1 MIIRE
6 KEWINP
12 DDEWN
17 KLELINNLVAAISIC
32 RELANKFRYKLLQ
45 AMFILNVV
53 KYVSRI
59 IDCEVEMPSKT
70 IFEMLTKLLAIIA
83 VSFMFAATSFAGTT
97 TYIYDELDRLNEVHF
112 DNGNGIK
119 YEYDEIGNLKSKTP
133 TGNVFSIAASAGNGG
148 SIFPTGTV
156 VITAGSSKSY
166 SIVPLFGFRIIDV
179 LVDGV
184 SQGAISN
191 FTFADLAASH
201 TIAAT
206 FATNKTYTFTVTAS
220 AGGTIAPGSATIYQ
234 GESQT
239 FTVTSA
245 MNYHIADVLIDGA
258 SVGAVTAYTF
268 PSVTANHSISATFAI
283 NTYTIT
289 TSAGS
294 NGSISPSSPTVNYGS
309 SASFNITP
317 ATGYHVTDVV
327 VDGVSQG
334 AISSYTFSNV
344 TADHTISATFAINMY
359 PITVI
364 QGIGEFT
371 PASAM
376 VAHGSSQTFN
386 ISHTSRYQAVAVKVD
401 GVSQGT
407 PSSYTFTNVTGPHTI
422 EAVFSLI
429 PCSNPPA
436 RIAGTESYFVTL
448 QAAYDAAADGAIIQT
463 QGQLFTENFTGN
475 RNISVT
481 IDGGYTCEYTANPDY
496 TMLQGAQSITTGA
509 VKMINFRVKQ

>member
-1 MIIRE
+1 MPNRLTI
-6 KEWINP
+6 KA
-12 DDEWN
+12 
-17 KLELINNLVAAISIC
+17 LITLLVLSAIG
-32 RELANKFRYKLLQ
+32 LL
-45 AMFILNVV
+45 
-53 KYVSRI
+53 S
-59 IDCEVEMPSKT
+59 
-70 IFEMLTKLLAIIA
+70 
-83 VSFMFAATSFAGTT
+83 AATAFAGTT

-133 TGNVFSIAASAGNGG
+133 TGNVFSIAANAGSGG

-156 VITAGSSKSY
+156 VITAGSSKTY
-166 SIVPLFGFRIIDV
+166 SIVPLYGFNIVDV
-179 LVDGV
+179 AVDGV
-184 SQGAISN
+184 SQGAISSYPFYN
-191 FTFADLAASH
+191 INASH

-206 FATNKTYTFTVTAS
+206 FATKTYLITSTAGANGTVT
-220 AGGTIAPGSATIYQ
+220 PGSVTVNHGA
-234 GESQT
+234 SQT
-239 FTVTSA
+239 FSITPSTG
-245 MNYHIADVLIDGA
+245 YHIADVLVDSA
-258 SVGAVTAYTF
+258 SVGAVTTYPF

-309 SASFNITP
+309 NQSFSITP

-334 AISSYTFSNV
+334 VITSYTFTNV
-344 TADHTISATFAINMY
+344 TANHTISATFAINMY

-376 VAHGSSQTFN
+376 VAYGGSQTFN
-386 ISHTSRYQAVAVKVD
+386 ISHTSRYQTVDVKVD
-401 GVSQGT
+401 DISQGT
-407 PSSYTFTNVTGPHTI
+407 LSSYTFTNVTGPHKI

-436 RIAGTESYFVTL
+436 RILGTESYFSTL
-448 QAAYDAAADGAIIQT
+448 QAAYNAATDGAIIQA

-496 TMLQGAQSITTGA
+496 TMLQGAQGITTGA